1 MSLIPGPPRSQ
12 VQTHSLSTQ
21 NLKPYTLNPNPR
33 TAIQVLALLLAKD
46 VKMVLDT
53 RHSHTRQST
62 RQSRVLNPP
71 GLAGA
76 PVLNPPGLQYNPN
89 PRTAIQVLAL
99 LLGKDK
105 GSGGKMVH
113 GTTAFGDT
121 LLLFMAT
128 AAPLVTPD
136 PLIPH
141 PEASRKLNSGVVCE
155 QAGH

>member
-21 NLKPYTLNPNPR
+21 NLKPYTL
-33 TAIQVLALLLAKD
+33 
-46 VKMVLDT
+46 
-53 RHSHTRQST
+53 
-62 RQSRVLNPP
+62 
-71 GLAGA
+71 
-76 PVLNPPGLQYNPN
+76 NPN